1 MNFTN
6 LFTTARVLRAVYQTV
21 STTLLLYYM
30 ARRVKQGRRATRPSR
45 RFDGYTD

>member
-1 MNFTN
+1 MNFTH

-30 ARRVKQGRRATRPSR
+30 ARRVREGRRATRPSR
-45 RFDGYTD
+45 RFDYYRE